1 MKRVREV
8 LPEWLVV
15 MNTQQQQEQQQ
26 QEGGD
31 VKMSDTSSGI
41 TSPVSNDESL
51 GVSLQEKGKQLS
63 IESVKTLDHLDDL
76 KQTFELMQQ
85 EAEKI
90 HKGTDMNNYKSV
102 KKSKNKLAQLLGNIE
117 KLQFNKLDAVTTV
130 HLDSGKVA
138 AKTNR
143 RELNASLDDLHDF
156 VSTLYSQYDAVPSP
170 PPSSSTLSVSTMSS
184 SDVDS
189 LCKDVKGNENES
201 DNDSIS
207 TMSTISEVG
216 DNNHNNESE
225 EDIQDSATTEESFEI
240 VDVNHEE
247 EATPSDT
254 DEVEQH
260 LDAPENKLE
269 DTAEHREDVTSENCQ
284 DKETS
289 VYLEDV
295 EDDGEEE
302 EDCSNSEHNI
312 SNDNVLKV
320 KITKSNSDVQ
330 QSTESVEKKVV
341 DRASQ
346 NGIDESN
353 SSIADESIKNCQS
366 EICSLHDCLVHHIE
380 ALEKR
385 RAAAREREAHAHLAR
400 RRAHAQALAQR
411 RVEEQE
417 LLRQRSGQIT
427 PDHYL
432 IILPSTQ
439 PHRLQSHVVRE
450 KLRQK
455 QLREAREARQRQLFM
470 EQLKR
475 QELLYRQQLYE
486 NQLHQQRLRA
496 QYQPQHYSSY
506 QRGRSSLENR
516 LLEAIFCM

>member
-1 MKRVREV
+1 
-8 LPEWLVV
+8 
-15 MNTQQQQEQQQ
+15 
-26 QEGGD
+26 
-31 VKMSDTSSGI
+31 MSETSSGI

-90 HKGTDMNNYKSV
+90 HKSTDMNNYKSV

-170 PPSSSTLSVSTMSS
+170 PPSSPTLSVSTMSS

-189 LCKDVKGNENES
+189 LCKDVKGDENES

-216 DNNHNNESE
+216 NNNHNNES
-225 EDIQDSATTEESFEI
+225 EESFEI

-247 EATPSDT
+247 EATPSNT

-269 DTAEHREDVTSENCQ
+269 DTAEHREDVTSENCH
-284 DKETS
+284 DKEAS

-295 EDDGEEE
+295 EDDGEEK
-302 EDCSNSEHNI
+302 EDGSNSEHNI

-330 QSTESVEKKVV
+330 QTTESVEKKVV

-346 NGIDESN
+346 NEKNESN

-366 EICSLHDCLVHHIE
+366 DIFSLHDCLVHHID

-432 IILPSTQ
+432 VILPSTQ

-506 QRGRSSLENR
+506 QRGRSSLENS